1 MHRKGGWGRIAG
13 ALLGAALV
21 VGAARAADDPR
32 IAELEQK
39 IRELSRQVAALSA
52 GADDAKIAELSRRIE
67 ILAKEVE
74 GLKLGEAG
82 AETSAGVY
90 GLGPS
95 ASKIYGAKRGVAF
108 GGYGEMLY
116 SRPAASL
123 EDDSPSGAAS
133 QIDLLRAVLY
143 FGAKFNDTILF
154 NSEIEF
160 EHVTTGEGDE
170 ERGEVTVEFAYVDFL
185 VSKGIN
191 ARAGLLLVPMGFINE
206 RHEPPTYFGTR
217 RPLVEQTILPT
228 TWSED
233 GAGVFGDLGTRVS
246 YRAYL
251 TSGLAAAAGTSS
263 GAEGFSAEGIRDG
276 RSKGA
281 QASAERLAL
290 TGRIDGTVLDG
301 LTVGGAFFTG
311 DAGQGLAFAGGTLD
325 ARTTVAD
332 LHAEY
337 RWRGLT
343 ARALYARTSIDD
355 AEDVNLAQGL
365 VGSASVG
372 SRQYGWYGEAGY
384 DVLAHAADA
393 RQSLSPYVRYERLN
407 TQHRVPAGF
416 AADPA
421 NDATLLTSGIMWKP
435 IPNISVKLDWNRA
448 TNEARTGLSEVNASL
463 GFMF

>member
-32 IAELEQK
+32 IAEIERK

-52 GADDAKIAELSRRIE
+52 GADDATIAELSRRIE

-170 ERGEVTVEFAYVDFL
+170 ERGEVTVEFA
-185 VSKGIN
+185 
-191 ARAGLLLVPMGFINE
+191 
-206 RHEPPTYFGTR
+206 
-217 RPLVEQTILPT
+217 
-228 TWSED
+228 
-233 GAGVFGDLGTRVS
+233 
-246 YRAYL
+246 
-251 TSGLAAAAGTSS
+251 
-263 GAEGFSAEGIRDG
+263 
-276 RSKGA
+276 
-281 QASAERLAL
+281 
-290 TGRIDGTVLDG
+290 
-301 LTVGGAFFTG
+301 
-311 DAGQGLAFAGGTLD
+311 
-325 ARTTVAD
+325 
-332 LHAEY
+332 
-337 RWRGLT
+337 
-343 ARALYARTSIDD
+343 
-355 AEDVNLAQGL
+355 
-365 VGSASVG
+365 
-372 SRQYGWYGEAGY
+372 
-384 DVLAHAADA
+384 
-393 RQSLSPYVRYERLN
+393 
-407 TQHRVPAGF
+407 
-416 AADPA
+416 
-421 NDATLLTSGIMWKP
+421 
-435 IPNISVKLDWNRA
+435 
-448 TNEARTGLSEVNASL
+448 
-463 GFMF
+463 